1 MYKTSQKISWA
12 ALFRSVSLLNVSSED
27 LNSFVSHF
35 SEPISINP
43 WFWWQM
49 TAERLQSHSDWQ
61 GRLFHLWRSLL
72 CHIHLNLRRCSGTH
86 SKTQMWC
93 VCCRQQRQCHYMIIW
108 LLADGWNGENGSSP
122 PAALSTLTN
131 GFPHTGSAHTV
142 PGGWRERRL
151 SFIHLLRPLLFHFI
165 FSIFLSLIQ

>member
-1 MYKTSQKISWA
+1 
-12 ALFRSVSLLNVSSED
+12 
-27 LNSFVSHF
+27 
-35 SEPISINP
+35 
-43 WFWWQM
+43 M

-93 VCCRQQRQCHYMIIW
+93 VCCRQQRQCHYMIMW

-122 PAALSTLTN
+122 PRCPFNLNQWIPSYRLCSHRAWRLEGKTAVVHSLVASSFVSFYFFDLPVFNPVESHCLYVHLSYPPSL
-131 GFPHTGSAHTV
+131 FPQFFYV
-142 PGGWRERRL
+142 C
-151 SFIHLLRPLLFHFI
+151 LLFC
-165 FSIFLSLIQ
+165 SIISQAPSKGKSA